1 MLKTYETIGILNRH
15 TVAVIDGNEI
25 AIHFINGTEAPRR
38 IQGRFTTTDKRIQ
51 DWLEKS
57 LAFNV
62 RWRLVSVQ
70 GKPEPEPEEVVG
82 AELPKGVEEHNDD
95 LAQVNNP
102 PVQDMEDDKATPA
115 MGVPEETEEGVLPE
129 PDFEKYPL
137 SEEENELNRMRQ
149 DITVVGEE
157 VVNGQQAR
165 NYLIEN
171 FKELTFRQVQNNAQ
185 IIAEAKARNVQFT
198 HWEAFVT
205 SK

>member
-82 AELPKGVEEHNDD
+82 AELPKGVEEHSDD

-102 PVQDMEDDKATPA
+102 PVQDMEDDKATPV
-115 MGVPEETEEGVLPE
+115 MNVPEETEEDVLPE
-129 PDFEKYPL
+129 PEPEFGITIV
-137 SEEENELNRMRQ
+137 EEQ
-149 DITVVGEE
+149 

-165 NYLIEN
+165 NYLMEH
-171 FKELTFRQVQNNAQ
+171 FKDLTFRQVQNNAQ

>member
-102 PVQDMEDDKATPA
+102 PVQDMEDDKATPV
-115 MGVPEETEEGVLPE
+115 MNVPEETEEDVLPE
-129 PDFEKYPL
+129 PEPEFGITIV
-137 SEEENELNRMRQ
+137 EEQ
-149 DITVVGEE
+149 

-165 NYLIEN
+165 NYLMEH
-171 FKELTFRQVQNNAQ
+171 FKDLTFRQVQNNAQ

>member
-102 PVQDMEDDKATPA
+102 PVQDMEDDKATPV
-115 MGVPEETEEGVLPE
+115 MNVPEETEEDVLPE
-129 PDFEKYPL
+129 PEPEFGITIV
-137 SEEENELNRMRQ
+137 EEQ
-149 DITVVGEE
+149 

-165 NYLIEN
+165 NYLMEH
-171 FKELTFRQVQNNAQ
+171 FKDLTFRQVQNNAQ
-185 IIAEAKARNVQFT
+185 IIAEAKARNIQFT

>member
-70 GKPEPEPEEVVG
+70 GKPETEPEEVVG
-82 AELPKGVEEHNDD
+82 AKLPKGVEEHNDD

-102 PVQDMEDDKATPA
+102 PVQDTEDDKATPV
-115 MGVPEETEEGVLPE
+115 MNVPEETEEDVLPE
-129 PDFEKYPL
+129 PEPEFGITIV
-137 SEEENELNRMRQ
+137 EEQ
-149 DITVVGEE
+149 

-165 NYLIEN
+165 NYLMEH
-171 FKELTFRQVQNNAQ
+171 FKDLTFRQVQNNAQ

>member
-38 IQGRFTTTDKRIQ
+38 IQGRYTTTDKRIQ

-57 LAFNV
+57 QAFNV

-70 GKPEPEPEEVVG
+70 GEPEPEEVIEP
-82 AELPKGVEEHNDD
+82 ELPNGVDEHNDD
-95 LAQVNNP
+95 LAQVHTP
-102 PVQDMEDDKATPA
+102 PVQDMEDDKATSV
-115 MGVPEETEEGVLPE
+115 MSVQEETEEDV
-129 PDFEKYPL
+129 L
-137 SEEENELNRMRQ
+137 SEPEQEPELG
-149 DITVVGEE
+149 ITIVGEE

-165 NYLIEN
+165 NYLVEH
-171 FKELTFRQVQNNAQ
+171 FKDLTFRQVQNNAQ
-185 IIAEAKARNVQFT
+185 IIAEAKARNIQFT

>member
-38 IQGRFTTTDKRIQ
+38 IQGRYTTTDKRIQ

-57 LAFNV
+57 QAFNV

-70 GKPEPEPEEVVG
+70 GKPEPEEVIEP
-82 AELPKGVEEHNDD
+82 ELPNGVEEHNDD
-95 LAQVNNP
+95 MAQVNIP
-102 PVQDMEDDKATPA
+102 SVQDTEDDNAAPA
-115 MGVPEETEEGVLPE
+115 MSVPEETEEDVLQEPE
-129 PDFEKYPL
+129 PEPGP
-137 SEEENELNRMRQ
+137 ELG
-149 DITVVGEE
+149 ITIIGEE

-165 NYLIEN
+165 NYLVEH
-171 FKELTFRQVQNNAQ
+171 FKDLTFRQVQNNAQ

>member
-102 PVQDMEDDKATPA
+102 PVQDTEDDKATPA
-115 MGVPEETEEGVLPE
+115 MSVPEETEEDVLPE
-129 PDFEKYPL
+129 PEVIETLEPQGIY
-137 SEEENELNRMRQ
+137 
-149 DITVVGEE
+149 VVGET

-165 NYLIEN
+165 NYLMEH
-171 FKELTFRQVQNNAQ
+171 FKDLTFRQVQNNAQ
-185 IIAEAKARNVQFT
+185 IIAEAKARNIQFT